1 MFPSKLPSPSRPWR
15 PCLLPGRPPTRLRP
29 LPLSHPQIPATTLR
43 GRRRLLPPP
52 ADAASS
58 GSPPPSRDSPLPP
71 AKPPS
76 KNKAPDEIGRWKA
89 VPPGMR
95 ETAVAETEAPSP
107 RTALWS
113 ARRRARAAWRKV
125 ACWVPRKAR
134 SVVLLNL
141 VTLIFA
147 SNISVVKEAEAML
160 DPDLFN
166 MLRFT
171 IAAIPFVPLLLKS
184 LRDMQI
190 FIRGLELGIW
200 VSLAYLAQAIGLVT
214 ADAGRSSFISA
225 LTVIIVP
232 FLDGLLGAQ
241 VPAHTWFGA
250 ILSLI
255 GVTMLEL
262 SGSPPCVT
270 VICKVFGLSHCC
282 IGDLLN
288 LLSAFSFAI
297 HMLRTEHISRNMKKE
312 KFLTLVGCEVFIV
325 ALISAASY
333 IFKCLTQNAQH
344 WNFKAWPPT
353 GLFGNA
359 ISFPW
364 TAILY
369 TGIFSTSFCLWAE
382 MAAMRD
388 VSATETAIIYGLEP
402 VWGAAF
408 AWAMLGER
416 WGMTG
421 FIGAIFIIGGSL
433 MVQIL
438 GSIPDVSRGDNHQ
451 MSS

>member
-1 MFPSKLPSPSRPWR
+1 M
-15 PCLLPGRPPTRLRP
+15 
-29 LPLSHPQIPATTLR
+29 
-43 GRRRLLPPP
+43 
-52 ADAASS
+52 
-58 GSPPPSRDSPLPP
+58 
-71 AKPPS
+71 
-76 KNKAPDEIGRWKA
+76 
-89 VPPGMR
+89 PPGMR
-95 ETAVAETEAPSP
+95 ETAVPETEGPLP
-107 RTALWS
+107 LPTALWS
-113 ARRRARAAWRKV
+113 ARRRARVAWWKAAS
-125 ACWVPRKAR
+125 WVPRKAR
-134 SVVLLNL
+134 SVILLNL

-147 SNISVVKEAEAML
+147 SNISVVKEAESLL

-171 IAAIPFVPLLLKS
+171 IAAIPFAPLLLKS
-184 LRDMQI
+184 LRDINI

-232 FLDGLLGAQ
+232 FLDGLFGAE
-241 VPAHTWFGA
+241 VPAYTWFGA
-250 ILSLI
+250 FLSLI

-262 SGSPPCVT
+262 SGSPPCV
-270 VICKVFGLSHCC
+270 
-282 IGDLLN
+282 GDLLN

-312 KFLTLVGCEVFIV
+312 NFLTLVGCEVFVV

-333 IFKCLTQNAQH
+333 IFKCFTRNVQH
-344 WNFKAWPPT
+344 WNFKKWPPLE
-353 GLFGNA
+353 LFGIV

-364 TAILY
+364 PAILY

-382 MAAMRD
+382 VAAMRD

-416 WGMTG
+416 WGMIG
-421 FIGAIFIIGGSL
+421 FIGAIFIIAGSL

-438 GSIPDVSRGDNHQ
+438 GSISDVSSGNNYQ
-451 MSS
+451 INS

>member
-1 MFPSKLPSPSRPWR
+1 MFSSKLPSPSRPWR
-15 PCLLPGRPPTRLRP
+15 PCLLPGTPPTRLRP
-29 LPLSHPQIPATTLR
+29 LPLSHPQISATTLS
-43 GRRRLLPPP
+43 GRRRHLQPL
-52 ADAASS
+52 AASS
-58 GSPPPSRDSPLPP
+58 SGSPPSRDSPLPP
-71 AKPPS
+71 AKPSS

-95 ETAVAETEAPSP
+95 ETAVPETEAPSPP

-147 SNISVVKEAEAML
+147 SNISVVKEAEALL

-232 FLDGLLGAQ
+232 FLDGLLGAE
-241 VPAHTWFGA
+241 VPAYTWFGA
-250 ILSLI
+250 FLSLL

-262 SGSPPCVT
+262 SGSPP
-270 VICKVFGLSHCC
+270 C

-297 HMLRTEHISRNMKKE
+297 HMLRTEHISRNVKKE
-312 KFLTLVGCEVFIV
+312 NFLTLVGCENV
-325 ALISAASY
+325 
-333 IFKCLTQNAQH
+333 QH
-344 WNFKAWPPT
+344 WNSKAWPSIE
-353 GLFGNA
+353 LFGNM

-421 FIGAIFIIGGSL
+421 FVGAIFIIGGSL

-438 GSIPDVSRGDNHQ
+438 GSIPDVSRGGNHQ
-451 MSS
+451 MNS

>member
-1 MFPSKLPSPSRPWR
+1 MHESGVHETEDPSP
-15 PCLLPGRPPTRLRP
+15 
-29 LPLSHPQIPATTLR
+29 
-43 GRRRLLPPP
+43 
-52 ADAASS
+52 
-58 GSPPPSRDSPLPP
+58 
-71 AKPPS
+71 
-76 KNKAPDEIGRWKA
+76 
-89 VPPGMR
+89 
-95 ETAVAETEAPSP
+95 P
-107 RTALWS
+107 RTALLS
-113 ARRRARAAWRKV
+113 ARRRARAVCRKV
-125 ACWVPRKAR
+125 ASWVPRKAR

-147 SNISVVKEAEAML
+147 SNISVVKEAETLL

-171 IAAIPFVPLLLKS
+171 IAAIPFAPLLLKS

-190 FIRGLELGIW
+190 LVRGVELGLW
-200 VSLAYLAQAIGLVT
+200 VSMAYLAQAVGLLT

-232 FLDGLLGAQ
+232 FLDGLVGAE
-241 VPAHTWFGA
+241 VPAYTWFGA
-250 ILSLI
+250 FLSLL
-255 GVTMLEL
+255 GVAMLEL
-262 SGSPPCVT
+262 SGSPPCV
-270 VICKVFGLSHCC
+270 
-282 IGDLLN
+282 GDLLN

-312 KFLTLVGCEVFIV
+312 NFSTLVGCEVFEQVLLNQVFVV
-325 ALISAASY
+325 ALVSAAIY
-333 IFKCLTQNAQH
+333 ILKCFIRNVQH
-344 WNFKAWPPT
+344 WHFKSWPPT
-353 GLFGNA
+353 ELFGMA
-359 ISFPW
+359 MSLPW
-364 TAILY
+364 PAILY

-382 MAAMRD
+382 VAAMCD

-421 FIGAIFIIGGSL
+421 FVGAILIIVGSL

-438 GSIPDVSRGDNHQ
+438 GSIPDTSRGNT
-451 MSS
+451 